1 MGIGIFWPTLL
12 EMFRQGGKRVI
23 LHGGLDLFIQQIT
36 NDDSAR
42 SHGYDTSKVVLVAPG
57 GRIKGCIGTCY
68 VVVALVGGT
77 KWWQESSCDR

>member
-1 MGIGIFWPTLL
+1 MGIGIFLPTLL

-36 NDDSAR
+36 NDDSGR

-77 KWWQESSCDR
+77 KCWHESS

>member
-1 MGIGIFWPTLL
+1 MGIGIFLPTLL

-77 KWWQESSCDR
+77 KCWHKSS